1 MFIKRMLVLDAL
13 LSLNTVTEWDFYQM
27 FIRRMLVLE
36 ALLCLNT
43 TTEWECLSNVYQ
55 ENAGAGG
62 TLNIEYYVATASV
75 QFLF

>member
-13 LSLNTVTEWDFYQM
+13 LYLNTVTKWDF
-27 FIRRMLVLE
+27 
-36 ALLCLNT
+36 
-43 TTEWECLSNVYQ
+43 LSNVYKK
-55 ENAGAGG
+55 NAGAGG